1 MTEIN
6 QALLTTAEKYTQ
18 GVDVENMS
26 ELLEQ
31 ESRRY
36 STRLVEAEEA
46 RMR

>member
-6 QALLTTAEKYTQ
+6 QTLLSTAEKYTQ
-18 GVDVENMS
+18 GVDVESIS

-36 STRLVEAEEA
+36 STRLSEEEEA

>member
-6 QALLTTAEKYTQ
+6 DALFGIAEKYTQ
-18 GVDVENMS
+18 GTDAENMS
-26 ELLEQ
+26 EVLEQ

-36 STRLVEAEEA
+36 STRLTEEEEA

>member
-1 MTEIN
+1 MTQFN
-6 QALLTTAEKYTQ
+6 QALLSTAEKYMQ

-36 STRLVEAEEA
+36 STRLVEEEEA

>member
-6 QALLTTAEKYTQ
+6 QALLSAAEKYTQ

-36 STRLVEAEEA
+36 STRLVEEEEA

>member
-1 MTEIN
+1 MQTDEMLIY
-6 QALLTTAEKYTQ
+6 TAEKYTQ
-18 GVDVENMS
+18 GIDIENMS

-36 STRLVEAEEA
+36 STRLSEEEEA

>member
-1 MTEIN
+1 MTQFN
-6 QALLTTAEKYTQ
+6 QALLNTAEKYTQ
-18 GVDVENMS
+18 GVDVENIS

-36 STRLVEAEEA
+36 STRLVEEEEA

>member
-6 QALLTTAEKYTQ
+6 QALLSTAEKYTQ

-36 STRLVEAEEA
+36 SRVLSQESEA
-46 RMR
+46 RGK